1 MSNNKGKNGELMVL
15 GILNDA
21 SITLGGIEPLRPTS
35 THTADQGVDI
45 VLVGSKSDIE
55 TVIGIGEGT
64 FKDDSEA
71 RAVIVSDN
79 TRVKA
84 RVDVKS
90 YGKGITKAAVDKFVS
105 EVFLLEGYDYH
116 IMAGSEKLLPKA
128 EAAFNEAKEQL
139 AERNKHLHYINDHG
153 LYHVAQA
160 FPPTRPTNPQEL
172 KVETDQQQQDG
183 EENKT

>member
-1 MSNNKGKNGELMVL
+1 MSDNKGKNGELMVL

-21 SITLGGIEPLRPTS
+21 SIALGGIEPLRPTS

-71 RAVIVSDN
+71 RAVIVLDN

-116 IMAGSEKLLPKA
+116 IMAGSKNLLPKA

-153 LYHVAQA
+153 LYHVAQT
-160 FPPTRPTNPQEL
+160 FPPTRPTNPQEH

-183 EENKT
+183 EENKK